1 MARFSQSKTQPA
13 QVVAVVVRVLEYDMW
28 EIVIIMFLALSDTQD
43 AAIRVTHNEGEV
55 LEFET
60 KEICLQHVWANVD
73 KLKEFGSSQYDGA
86 PVKEIGCW
94 LKPDE
99 T

>member
-1 MARFSQSKTQPA
+1 
-13 QVVAVVVRVLEYDMW
+13 MW
-28 EIVIIMFLALSDTQD
+28 EIVIIMFLSLGTTQD
-43 AAIRVTHNEGEV
+43 AVRVTHNDGKV

-60 KEICLQHVWANVD
+60 REVCLQHVWANVD
-73 KLKEFGSSQYDGA
+73 KLKEFGSSQYGGA

-99 T
+99 I

>member
-1 MARFSQSKTQPA
+1 
-13 QVVAVVVRVLEYDMW
+13 MW
-28 EIVIIMFLALSDTQD
+28 EIVIIMFLSLGTTQD
-43 AAIRVTHNEGEV
+43 AVRVTHNEGKV
-55 LEFET
+55 LEFKT

-94 LKPDE
+94 LKKDE
-99 T
+99 V

>member
-1 MARFSQSKTQPA
+1 
-13 QVVAVVVRVLEYDMW
+13 MW
-28 EIVIIMFLALSDTQD
+28 QIVIIMFLPTLGVEQD
-43 AAIRVTHNEGEV
+43 AVRITHNDGKV

-60 KEICLQHVWANVD
+60 REVCLQHVWGNID

-94 LKPDE
+94 LKPNE
-99 T
+99 I

>member
-1 MARFSQSKTQPA
+1 
-13 QVVAVVVRVLEYDMW
+13 MW
-28 EIVIIMFLALSDTQD
+28 QIVILMFLPELGIEQD
-43 AAIRVTHNEGEV
+43 AVTVTHNDGKV

-60 KEICLQHVWANVD
+60 KEVCLQHMWKNLE
-73 KLKEFGSSQYDGA
+73 KLKEFGSSQFGGA

-94 LKPDE
+94 KK

>member
-94 LKPDE
+94 LKPNE
-99 T
+99 I

>member
-1 MARFSQSKTQPA
+1 MQLKIPLAL
-13 QVVAVVVRVLEYDMW
+13 AVVVVVKVLEYDMW
-28 EIVIIMFLALSDTQD
+28 EIVIIMFLSLGTTQD
-43 AAIRVTHNEGEV
+43 AVRVTHNDGKV

-60 KEICLQHVWANVD
+60 REVCLQHVWSNID

-94 LKPDE
+94 LKPNE
-99 T
+99 I

>member
-1 MARFSQSKTQPA
+1 MVRFSQLKTQPA

-94 LKPDE
+94 LKPNE
-99 T
+99 I

>member
-1 MARFSQSKTQPA
+1 M
-13 QVVAVVVRVLEYDMW
+13 VRVLEYDMW

-94 LKPDE
+94 LKPNE
-99 T
+99 I